1 MPIKALR
8 SWLRLDGVDQA
19 EPAPLRDLLDALD
32 RLEAGRARYLARFAY
47 LLGRVAHADRHVSAE
62 ETRAMEAI
70 LMKEGHL
77 SAEQAMLVVGLAR
90 TSNLLF
96 GGTAD
101 YLIAQEFA
109 ANSTYEEKLGLVGC
123 LFAVSA
129 TDQAITMGLGSILAS
144 RKILLIALGESKAS
158 IIRETLENEVTARNP
173 ASYLRDHEDVSVLVD
188 LAAAKELAAVTTPW
202 ASTTNRVCSVGV
214 AAPAASSDRPPAP
227 RSAPHR
233 SSVRVRSWSGF
244 R

>member
-1 MPIKALR
+1 MPLTSLR
-8 SWLRLDGVDQA
+8 SWLGVNRVE
-19 EPAPLRDLLDALD
+19 EPEHAPLRDLLDALD
-32 RLEAGRARYLARFAY
+32 RLEPDRARHLARFAY

-77 SAEQAMLVVGLAR
+77 SHEQAMLVVGLAK

-129 TDQAITMGLGSILAS
+129 TDQAITMAEETEIH
-144 RKILLIALGESKAS
+144 RIANQLRLNPSD
-158 IIRETLENEVTARNP
+158 VTA
-173 ASYLRDHEDVSVLVD
+173 LRLAHRKHLPG
-188 LAAAKELAAVTTPW
+188 LAA
-202 ASTTNRVCSVGV
+202 G
-214 AAPAASSDRPPAP
+214 SDE
-227 RSAPHR
+227 
-233 SSVRVRSWSGF
+233 
-244 R
+244 